1 VALWGPFVPFM
12 SRVVDWFCLFDSFFL
27 LVEDLFGNHCL
38 LQQANDVV
46 VQHLAERVGC
56 HYG

>member
-1 VALWGPFVPFM
+1 M